1 MQGLRANDLQETAF
15 SEELDDMDN
24 SISSDDDDGDKIAAV
39 Y

>member
-1 MQGLRANDLQETAF
+1 MRANDLQETAL

-24 SISSDDDDGDKIAAV
+24 SISSDDDDDDGDKIASV

>member
-1 MQGLRANDLQETAF
+1 MNGLEEIAL

-24 SISSDDDDGDKIAAV
+24 SISSDDDDGGKKAAV